1 MYKLVSKVMKL
12 YALNLYNFLY
22 VNHTS
27 VKWFKRWKDFQFY
40 LSMAIQEIIPVC
52 VCVCEMS
59 EYLTILVL
67 IQDLPLKQSRSL
79 NRFILVKHLN

>member
-1 MYKLVSKVMKL
+1 
-12 YALNLYNFLY
+12 
-22 VNHTS
+22 
-27 VKWFKRWKDFQFY
+27 
-40 LSMAIQEIIPVC
+40 MAIQEIIP

>member
-1 MYKLVSKVMKL
+1 
-12 YALNLYNFLY
+12 
-22 VNHTS
+22 
-27 VKWFKRWKDFQFY
+27 
-40 LSMAIQEIIPVC
+40 MAIQEIIPVC